1 MGQWGEHAQA
11 AGGGGAPPSGEEGTT
26 RASGGEAGAAAVRLG
41 QRRGERREIG
51 EKKEKERGEES
62 GVLTCG
68 PHCHLASTSA
78 KPATKTIRWSKWN
91 GFKS

>member
-1 MGQWGEHAQA
+1 M
-11 AGGGGAPPSGEEGTT
+11 
-26 RASGGEAGAAAVRLG
+26 RLG

-51 EKKEKERGEES
+51 ENKEKERGEER
-62 GVLTCG
+62 GVLTSG

-78 KPATKTIRWSKWN
+78 KPDTKTIRWSKTN

>member
-1 MGQWGEHAQA
+1 MRRRCMGRWGRSRHRRPA
-11 AGGGGAPPSGEEGTT
+11 AEGTT
-26 RASGGEAGAAAVRLG
+26 RASGGEAGAAAMRLG

-51 EKKEKERGEES
+51 ENKEKERGEER
-62 GVLTCG
+62 GVLTSG

-78 KPATKTIRWSKWN
+78 KPATKTIRWSKTN